1 MASTHNGATGRT
13 GSRLRCT
20 TIIETDYYININ
32 RLEEEQDSE
41 VANTHDGGK
50 QATGRTRSRLRC
62 ITIYRD

>member
-1 MASTHNGATGRT
+1 MFDGGKRAIGRT
-13 GSRLRCT
+13 GSRLRYI

-32 RLEEEQDSE
+32 RLEEEQNSE

-50 QATGRTRSRLRC
+50 RATGKTRSRLRC